1 MAEGPSIQAL
11 AVSQSFR
18 SFVQAAR
25 TTGQTDAPRVV
36 APPVLI
42 GRVEAAPVRPAVV
55 QPPVR
60 ISGLET
66 RRLPAQRAE
75 EPQPAL
81 DRLLRAR
88 ARAAA
93 LPERAPRG
101 EDHIF
106 AQRVAADSEAR
117 VQAVLSALNQRA
129 LAVTLGPSG
138 RLSAP
143 AGIQSSLL
151 DSAR

>member
-1 MAEGPSIQAL
+1 MAEGPSIQVL
-11 AVSQSFR
+11 AASQAFR
-18 SFVQAAR
+18 SFVQTGR
-25 TTGQTDAPRVV
+25 TTGQVESPRVIS
-36 APPVLI
+36 PPVLI
-42 GRVEAAPVRPAVV
+42 GRTEAAPLRPRV

-60 ISGLET
+60 IEPSELKP
-66 RRLPAQRAE
+66 LPRNNAE
-75 EPQPAL
+75 APQPAL
-81 DRLLRAR
+81 DRLLQAR
-88 ARAAA
+88 ARAAGI
-93 LPERAPRG
+93 PERAPRG
-101 EDHIF
+101 EDLVF